1 MTTPPDPMDTALDWT
16 DTGPRSRRFGDI
28 YFSPQD
34 GLAESRA
41 VFLEGCGLPD
51 AWAGRD
57 RFVVGELGF
66 GTGLN
71 ILALAELWRR
81 TAAPDARLH
90 IFSVEAFPLAAADA
104 ARALGAWPELADLAP
119 DLLRRWPGR
128 ARGIHRL
135 DWPEL
140 RITLDLAVLD
150 VAEALAGWSGQAD
163 AWFLDGF
170 APALN
175 PDMWRDEVLDLVAR
189 RSAPGARAATFTVA
203 GSVRR
208 GLAAAG
214 FTVEKMPGFGRKR
227 ERLEARLAGTATS
240 ASRPRVVVIGAGIA
254 GASAVRALGALGIA
268 ARLFE
273 AVAPCAGASGNP
285 AALVTPRL
293 DAGLGPV
300 ARLAAQAFGRAV
312 TLYGD
317 LPRAVIARGVLQ
329 LAAGPRDP
337 ERFAKIAGS
346 GLFEPGALMP
356 LTAEVASRRLGEPAP
371 AALDMA
377 AALVVEP
384 AVVLAAWAGAA
395 ERVRVTG
402 VRRTGGGWG
411 IIGADGEPVAEA
423 DVVILAAGLETFGVE
438 APLQPVRG
446 QASWTEGPAP
456 PAAAW
461 GGYVLP
467 TRTGLLFGAT
477 HDRDDT
483 GTEVRAL
490 DHRRNLEA
498 LTGAFPGLAGRI
510 ELASLAGRA
519 ATRATTPDRLPL
531 AGPAPNAPGL
541 FLLTGFGSRGFSL
554 APLLA
559 EHVAAEATGAPS
571 PLPRELAD
579 LVDPGRFARR
589 AARQPAR
596 PQLGRDAAPDFEPH
610 GDRPT

>member
-1 MTTPPDPMDTALDWT
+1 MTTPPDPAGTGLDWT
-16 DTGPRSRRFGDI
+16 EGGPRSRRFGDI
-28 YFSPQD
+28 YFSPED

-51 AWAGRD
+51 AWAARD

-66 GTGLN
+66 GAGLN

-81 TAAPDARLH
+81 TAAPDARLQ
-90 IFSVEAFPLAAADA
+90 IFSIEAFPLEAADA
-104 ARALGAWPELADLAP
+104 ARALGAWPELADLAQ
-119 DLLRRWPGR
+119 DLVRRWPGQ
-128 ARGIHRL
+128 ARGLHRL

-170 APALN
+170 APSLN

-203 GSVRR
+203 GAVRR

-214 FTVEKMPGFGRKR
+214 FIVEKKPGFGRKR
-227 ERLEARLAGTATS
+227 ERLEARLPGETAA
-240 ASRPRVVVIGAGIA
+240 ASRPRVAVIGAGIA
-254 GASAVRALGALGIA
+254 GASAVRALAALGIE

-273 AVAPCAGASGNP
+273 AVAPGAGASGNP
-285 AALVTPRL
+285 AVLVTPRL

-300 ARLAAQAFGRAV
+300 ACLAAQAFGRAV

-317 LPRAVIARGVLQ
+317 LPDAVIAHGVLQ
-329 LAAGPRDP
+329 LAAGARDP
-337 ERFAKIAGS
+337 DRFAKIAGS
-346 GLFEPGALMP
+346 GLFEPGALAP
-356 LTAEVASRRLGEPAP
+356 ISADAASRKLGEAVAVDMP
-371 AALDMA
+371 ALDMA

-384 AVVLAAWAGAA
+384 AVVLAAWTGGV
-395 ERVRVTG
+395 ERVRVAA
-402 VRRTGGGWG
+402 VRRTAGGWG
-411 IIGADGEPVAEA
+411 IFGADDGPIAEA
-423 DVVILAAGLETFGVE
+423 DAVILAAGLETFGIE

-446 QASWTEGPAP
+446 QASWADGPSP
-456 PAAAW
+456 PATAW

-483 GTEVRAL
+483 GTELRAV
-490 DHRRNLEA
+490 DHQRNLETLA
-498 LTGAFPGLAGRI
+498 GAFPALAGRI
-510 ELASLAGRA
+510 EVASLAGRA
-519 ATRATTPDRLPL
+519 AVRATTPDRLPL
-531 AGPAPNAPGL
+531 AGPAPDAPGV

-559 EHVAAEATGAPS
+559 EHVAALATGAPS
-571 PLPRELAD
+571 PLPGELAE
-579 LVDPGRFARR
+579 LVDPARFARR
-589 AARQPAR
+589 AARR
-596 PQLGRDAAPDFEPH
+596 PGRN
-610 GDRPT
+610 